1 MFASCPTSAKNLNK
15 FEQGD
20 IFKINIASALCV
32 LTALVLSGCIATTS
46 PTIQRASGE
55 ILPVKLEVSLNI
67 NKVRAP
73 TILIG
78 HGANG
83 VGENNTELARI
94 LNAWGYNSVIIDH
107 YTLRGI
113 SPHTGNA
120 INGLIGPYR
129 ALDFI
134 ESARWVLKQEWHQG
148 KVAVVGFSQGGAGV
162 LTLINDRTM
171 RNLDYISDENPNPL
185 SVAVAYYPSCGLSP
199 VPSNPSMPTQIHLAE
214 DDDLDFISTCQFQ
227 SDNPYEV
234 HIYKGATHSF
244 DARISQGARLIFTHR
259 YDVKSTNESRD
270 NLKRFLDSKM
280 R

>member
-1 MFASCPTSAKNLNK
+1 M
-15 FEQGD
+15 
-20 IFKINIASALCV
+20 NIASVVCV
-32 LTALVLSGCIATTS
+32 LTSLVLSGCIATTS
-46 PTIQRASGE
+46 PTLQRASGE

-73 TILIG
+73 TVLIA

-83 VGENNTELARI
+83 VGENNKELAKV
-94 LNAWGYNSVIIDH
+94 LNDWGYNTVIIDH

-120 INGLIGPYR
+120 VNGLMGPYR

-171 RNLDYISDENPNPL
+171 RNLDYISDQNPNPI
-185 SVAVAYYPSCGLSP
+185 SVAVAYYPSCALSP
-199 VPSNPSMPTQIHLAE
+199 VPSQPSMPTQIHLAE
-214 DDDLDFISTCQFQ
+214 NDDLDFITACHFQ
-227 SDNPYEV
+227 TGNPYEV

-244 DARISQGARLIFTHR
+244 DARISQGARLVFTHR
-259 YDVKSTNESRD
+259 YDAKSTNESRD
-270 NLKRFLDSKM
+270 NLKRFLDFKM